1 MCDKTDEGKYDLEQ
15 KASKNVKEIE
25 DLQKRVVDIK
35 CEYEIK
41 TFVKKVV
48 KFLKILLSL
57 LTRNERSNLLGL

>member
-41 TFVKKVV
+41 TFVKKIV
-48 KFLKILLSL
+48 KFLKIAY
-57 LTRNERSNLLGL
+57 